1 MMQKLGE
8 MREHLLRVVKMSGAC
23 GVNLS
28 TALDERHI
36 DAPEY
41 ADMVTRCRGCSEVG
55 KCDKLLATMPVLSEA
70 PAYCENRDEFA
81 QLRGV
86 QAV

>member
-1 MMQKLGE
+1 MKTLGD
-8 MREHLLRVVKMSGAC
+8 MREHFLRVVKMSGAC

-28 TALDERHI
+28 AALDERQI

-41 ADMVTRCRGCSEVG
+41 ADMVTRCRGCAQDG
-55 KCDKLLATMPVLSEA
+55 KCDKLLATTPVLPQA

-81 QLRGV
+81 QLRSV
-86 QAV
+86 QTV

>member
-1 MMQKLGE
+1 MQTLGDI
-8 MREHLLRVVKMSGAC
+8 REHFMRVVKMSKAC

-28 TALDERHI
+28 TALDERQI

-41 ADMVTRCRGCSEVG
+41 ADMVTRCRGCAEVG
-55 KCDKLLATMPVLSEA
+55 KCDKLLATMPALMQA
-70 PAYCENRDEFA
+70 PVYCENRDEFA

>member
-1 MMQKLGE
+1 MQTLGD
-8 MREHLLRVVKMSGAC
+8 MRDHFLRVVKMSKAC

-28 TALDERHI
+28 TALDERQI

-41 ADMVTRCRGCSEVG
+41 ADMVTRCRGCTEVG
-55 KCDKLLATMPVLSEA
+55 KCDKLLATMPVLPQA

-81 QLRGV
+81 QLRGL

>member
-1 MMQKLGE
+1 MQTLGD
-8 MREHLLRVVKMSGAC
+8 MREHFLRVVKMSKAC

-28 TALDERHI
+28 TALDERQI

-55 KCDKLLATMPVLSEA
+55 KCDKLLATMPALPQA

-81 QLRGV
+81 QLRGL